1 MKQNYRTKLGL
12 GYEEAKFN
20 YLINNNSQ
28 FSCFYYDKKNQNI
41 AERITNLLLL
51 LITLYKE
58 YVPAFTQEDD
68 SVDG

>member
-1 MKQNYRTKLGL
+1 MAPGKITGNVFGL
-12 GYEEAKFN
+12 GDEG
-20 YLINNNSQ
+20 LQ
-28 FSCFYYDKKNQNI
+28 QNFVP
-41 AERITNLLLL
+41 ERITNLLLL